1 MDLSLLKQSDS
12 PLFIFFVSMAFGIMF
27 SILTGDHEILK
38 GVLILGPFLVFCWM
52 TRRFLPEVL
61 LFFFFGSLL
70 VFTKADFVKLEPGS
84 VVEITGQVKKVY
96 TDDFFM
102 GKGRVLLGGEWR
114 ELPYKI
120 MVSTNKSFV
129 ENGKPDSGKIFWA
142 VGKVEGT
149 TFQPILKSE
158 ISAFVPPIGMGSF
171 AENVRNSVKSILAKY
186 GVTNALVFSTFFG
199 NKAPL
204 DNHFKEALK
213 NIGIS
218 HIFAVSG
225 LHVGLFYM
233 IISYFMSLFLLPYH
247 VKDLFSI
254 FLTAAYVVCTGP
266 VISASRA
273 FLMLLIYVIFRAID
287 YPQSPLNILG
297 LSGIIMLGIEPFD
310 LVLPDFQLSFLSTSG
325 ILLCVMAPQ
334 KKRPPFIQALLIGG
348 AAQGVTLPVS
358 LNLFGNI
365 ALLAIPLTLVAVE
378 FYLIPAL
385 VGTFGLLFFDIIKIK
400 PLAFIFAK
408 GLEFLSVCFEIVVVK
423 LSEFS
428 PVLRLESPYNYF
440 AAFFVALLIVSLLF
454 FSFAHSEQ
462 SP

>member
-1 MDLSLLKQSDS
+1 MDISLRKKSGS

-27 SILTGDHEILK
+27 SILFGDHEILK

-52 TRRFLPEVL
+52 ARSFLPEIL
-61 LFFFFGSLL
+61 LFFFFGLLL
-70 VFTKADFVKLEPGS
+70 VFTKSDFIKLKPGS
-84 VVEITGQVKKVY
+84 VVEITGLVKKVY

-102 GKGRVLLGGEWR
+102 GEGRVLLDGEWR

-120 MVSTNKSFV
+120 MVSTNKGFL

-142 VGKVEGT
+142 VGEVEGT

-158 ISAFVPPIGMGSF
+158 ISAFAPPVGLGSL
-171 AENVRNSVKSILAKY
+171 AENIRNGVKDILDKY
-186 GVTNALVFSTFFG
+186 GVTNPLVLSTFFG

-204 DNHFKEALK
+204 DNQFKNALK
-213 NIGIS
+213 NVGIS

-225 LHVGLFYM
+225 LHVGLFYLV
-233 IISYFMSLFLLPYH
+233 INYFLSLFLLQHH

-254 FLTAAYVVCTGP
+254 FLTAAYVLCTGP

-273 FLMLLIYVIFRAID
+273 FLMLLTYVIFHAID

-297 LSGIIMLGIEPFD
+297 LSGIIMLGTAPFD

-325 ILLCVMAPQ
+325 ILICVMASQ
-334 KKRPPFIQALLIGG
+334 KKRSPLIQALLIGG

-378 FYLIPAL
+378 LYLIPAL
-385 VGTFGLLFFDIIKIK
+385 VGTFGLLFFEMIKIK

-408 GLEFLSVCFEIVVVK
+408 GLEFLSGCFEIVVVK

-440 AAFFVALLIVSLLF
+440 AALFVALSTASLF
-454 FSFAHSEQ
+454 FFFAHSEQ